1 MAAVEVVPVESKAQ
15 LRAFIQVP
23 NKLYKNNRNYVT
35 PLMME
40 RLDFFD
46 QEKNP
51 FYKTSKVQLFLAM
64 RDGEAVGRI
73 AACVN
78 FTHNEFHGEKAG
90 FFGFFDCP
98 DDYEIASLLL
108 KVVMIHLKKE
118 GMMLMR
124 GPMNFST
131 NHEIGFLI
139 NGFDSPPFVMMTWNP
154 PYLPELAERF
164 GLKKEMDLN
173 AYIFTKDLP
182 FPERVARIMEKL
194 KDRSPFKIRKI
205 KMNEFDNEV
214 RIINDI
220 YNSAWEP
227 NWGFVPMGEEEFFY
241 TAKNLKE
248 IIDPELALIAELN
261 GKPVAF
267 SIGLPDIN
275 DALIHMNGKL
285 FPFGLLKLLWLT
297 KVKKVIKGIRV
308 ITMGVNR
315 EYRNRGV
322 ESMMFYHTYNIGI
335 ARGYTRAEMSWVLE
349 VNEQMNTMAK
359 NIGAT
364 LYKNYRIMSMPLH
377 APSARFGADGS
388 PLPE

>member
-1 MAAVEVVPVESKAQ
+1 
-15 LRAFIQVP
+15 
-23 NKLYKNNRNYVT
+23 
-35 PLMME
+35 
-40 RLDFFD
+40 
-46 QEKNP
+46 
-51 FYKTSKVQLFLAM
+51 
-64 RDGEAVGRI
+64 
-73 AACVN
+73 
-78 FTHNEFHGEKAG
+78 
-90 FFGFFDCP
+90 
-98 DDYEIASLLL
+98 
-108 KVVMIHLKKE
+108 MIHLKKE
-118 GMMLMR
+118 GMMIMR

-182 FPERVARIMEKL
+182 FPERVAKIMEKL
-194 KDRSPFKIRKI
+194 KERSPFKIRKI
-205 KMNEFDNEV
+205 KMNDFDNEV

-275 DALIHMNGKL
+275 DALIHLNGKL

-322 ESMMFYHTYNIGI
+322 ESMMFYNTYNIGI

-349 VNEQMNTMAK
+349 VNEQMNTMAR

-377 APSARFGADGS
+377 APSARFGADGA